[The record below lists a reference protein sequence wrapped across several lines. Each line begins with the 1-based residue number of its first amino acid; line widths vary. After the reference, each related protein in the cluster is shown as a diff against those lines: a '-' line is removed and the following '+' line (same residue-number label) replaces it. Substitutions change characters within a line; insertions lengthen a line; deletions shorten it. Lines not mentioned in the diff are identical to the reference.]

1 MLKDDHF
8 PLRLHHAIIWAFN
21 LDEYM
26 FNPIFQD
33 GYWIPPDEHILN
45 ILNNTSGLSYCSQ
58 HDIRVVIYVS
68 YLFYLTNPNL
78 FRLLLYDELKV

>member
-1 MLKDDHF
+1 MPEDDLF
-8 PLRLHHAIIWAFN
+8 PLRLHHALIWAFN

-33 GYWIPPDEHILN
+33 GYWIPPEEHILN
-45 ILNNTSGLSYCSQ
+45 ILNNTSGLSYCSPY
-58 HDIRVVIYVS
+58 DISVVIYVS
-68 YLFYLTNPNL
+68 YLLYWTNPNL